1 MNLSKKVF
9 KNQELNEKNFSNT
22 DFVDQDFLEC
32 ILKWSNFENSKF
44 TNVNFLKCDIGES
57 NFKNTCFINCSFDSI
72 KAFNMNF
79 SNSFFKDCNFL
90 EFDMRDSDM
99 NEIKI
104 EKSILKNLY

>member
-57 NFKNTCFINCSFDSI
+57 NFKNTCFGYWRHSTT
-72 KAFNMNF
+72 
-79 SNSFFKDCNFL
+79 
-90 EFDMRDSDM
+90 
-99 NEIKI
+99 
-104 EKSILKNLY
+104 